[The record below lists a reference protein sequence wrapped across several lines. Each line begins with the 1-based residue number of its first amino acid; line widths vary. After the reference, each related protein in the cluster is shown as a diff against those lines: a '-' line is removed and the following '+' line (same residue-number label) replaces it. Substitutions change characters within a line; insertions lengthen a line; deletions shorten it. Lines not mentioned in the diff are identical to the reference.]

1 MMIDRRTLIIH
12 GATLLAAAP
21 ALAVLLPGP
30 SIAQTPHMTRAG
42 ADENSILFKI
52 DGWDACDA
60 EVSNGNEVW
69 LRINQ
74 SWRVAWR

>member
-1 MMIDRRTLIIH
+1 MMIDRKTFIIQ

-21 ALAVLLPGP
+21 GLAVLLPCP
-30 SIAQTPHMTRAG
+30 SIPQTAVMTRAG
-42 ADENSILFKI
+42 ADENSIQFKI

-60 EVSNGNEVW
+60 EASNGNEVW

-74 SWRVAWR
+74 SWRAAWR